1 MAIETDNDW
10 LEMLD
15 VDEFAEEVVLDPD
28 SSATTIAAIFESG
41 WLEIEGVGILDTST
55 AETLLICKSSD
66 VASVVADVTIVVV
79 QSVRYKVGDI
89 QPDGTGSTTLRI
101 YEEDV

>member
-15 VDEFAEEVVLDPD
+15 VDEFAEDVIINPD
-28 SSATTIAAIFESG
+28 SSATTIAAIFDSG

-55 AETLLICKSSD
+55 AETTLTCRSSD
-66 VASVVADVTIVVV
+66 VANVEADVTIVVV
-79 QSVRYKVGDI
+79 QGLRYTVGDT
-89 QPDGTGSTTLRI
+89 QPDGTGSTTIRI
-101 YEEDV
+101 HLV